1 MLTLTAAPSH
11 GPQSKNTRFS
21 FRHYLGS
28 LSQLDGKKGVPMGD
42 MHLSK
47 YQCLAENK
55 DHGLY
60 FKPYLNIY
68 KEDEPNKKVE
78 QRAAK

>member
-1 MLTLTAAPSH
+1 
-11 GPQSKNTRFS
+11 
-21 FRHYLGS
+21 
-28 LSQLDGKKGVPMGD
+28 MGD

-55 DHGLY
+55 DHGLD